1 MKKFFSLFLIMVFVL
16 NRSYCQKNNLE
27 AAMYNIAIGA
37 SISSIGALINK
48 NKGEKPFP
56 VIVKGLWQG
65 ALGGY
70 VTYESKRII
79 EPAYIHDDW
88 RLFWTSRL
96 LNAAGT
102 SIKENAALN
111 RDFWEQWNLHLGF
124 LRIELHTKD
133 QFRLRAKA
141 LPIASFYTVLALVQT
156 DLELKQSLKIAQWVF
171 SSDDPRFEAG
181 NSTGV
186 VFPGI
191 MVLKKG
197 NQSFPQLQAH
207 EIIHLYQQNDFTIF
221 NSYYQKPIKSLSKRN
236 QIVKKMAKY
245 IYPDLSF
252 YVKIGVS
259 IYERNTSFLYYDNFL
274 EHEAGYYSNTLI
286 NNFKVSKP

>member
-1 MKKFFSLFLIMVFVL
+1 MKKYFSLILILVFVL
-16 NRSYCQKNNLE
+16 NKSFCQKNNLE

-48 NKGEKPFP
+48 SKGEKPVP
-56 VIVKGLWQG
+56 VIVKGFWQG

-70 VTYESKRII
+70 VTFESKRII
-79 EPAYIHDDW
+79 EPAYVHDDW
-88 RLFWTSRL
+88 KLFWASRL

-141 LPIASFYTVLALVQT
+141 LPIASFYTILALVQT
-156 DLELKQSLKIAQWVF
+156 DLELKQSLKSAHWVF
-171 SSDDPRFEAG
+171 SSNDPRFEAG
-181 NSTGV
+181 NSIGA

-191 MVLKKG
+191 MVLKEG
-197 NQSFPQLQAH
+197 YQSFPQLQAH

-221 NSYYQKPIKSLSKRN
+221 NSYYQKPIINLSMRN
-236 QIVKKMAKY
+236 ETARKLAKY

-252 YVKIGVS
+252 YVQLG
-259 IYERNTSFLYYDNFL
+259 IYAWERNTSTFYYNNFL

-286 NNFKVSKP
+286 NNSKVSKP